1 MSSDFISSDFCHVS
15 CCVVFSDF
23 LVEMFF
29 FWGGRDFFFRCFFR
43 IDVFSISFGGEM
55 SLERFF
61 GRDF

>member
-15 CCVVFSDF
+15 CCVVFSDI

-29 FWGGRDFFFRCFFR
+29 FFWERFFFRCFFR
-43 IDVFSISFGGEM
+43 IDGFSISFGGEM

>member
-29 FWGGRDFFFRCFFR
+29 FGGGRDFFFRCFFR
-43 IDVFSISFGGEM
+43 IDVFSI
-55 SLERFF
+55 
-61 GRDF
+61 

>member
-29 FWGGRDFFFRCFFR
+29 FG
-43 IDVFSISFGGEM
+43 GGEIF
-55 SLERFF
+55 SSAVFF
-61 GRDF
+61 V